1 MRNLFFQLISH
12 NRQLM
17 WYFWNT
23 ERRGYR
29 GIVIRVLFY
38 SELYKK
44 KKTQVLHTRQL
55 PTHNASQ
62 EKKFL
67 PLLSIQKKEKKK
79 AKILM
84 ES

>member
-38 SELYKK
+38 SELLKK
-44 KKTQVLHTRQL
+44 KKKNSSLTYKTITHT
-55 PTHNASQ
+55 
-62 EKKFL
+62 
-67 PLLSIQKKEKKK
+67 
-79 AKILM
+79 
-84 ES
+84 